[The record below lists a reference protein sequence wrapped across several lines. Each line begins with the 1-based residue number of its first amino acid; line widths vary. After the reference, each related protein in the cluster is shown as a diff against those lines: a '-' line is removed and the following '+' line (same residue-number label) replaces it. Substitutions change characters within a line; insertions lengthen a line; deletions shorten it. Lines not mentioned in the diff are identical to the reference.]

1 MVIERRREEIGSE
14 ASLQARRQAEEAMRF
29 GPRILLV
36 EDDAEMR
43 RMLAG
48 LLRRDGYFVTEAA
61 DADAALEWLGA
72 GILDGEP
79 TRLPALIVSDVRLP
93 SLSGLDLL
101 AGSRLWPHRIP
112 VVLITGFGD
121 AELHSE
127 ARALGAVC
135 VLDKPFPIASL
146 RAAVRFALTGPEAGG
161 PGGKDGHVV

>member
-1 MVIERRREEIGSE
+1 MGNESEREELRDE
-14 ASLQARRQAEEAMRF
+14 ASGASGPGEDAARG

-43 RMLAG
+43 RMLAA
-48 LLRRDGYFVTEAA
+48 LLRRDGHDVTEAA

-72 GILDGEP
+72 GILDGEA

-101 AGSRLWPHRIP
+101 AGARLWERRIP

-121 AELHSE
+121 AALHAE

-135 VLDKPFPIASL
+135 VLDKPFPTAAL
-146 RAAVRFALTGPEAGG
+146 REAVRAALVGRGAVGGEGPV
-161 PGGKDGHVV
+161 D